1 MHLFNINLWSLLYCK
16 NCFMVLCFLTSL
28 PKSNSRFK
36 ITSQEKSLNKILYV
50 WRNRGSQGSFSSA
63 VHANALSALLFD
75 GSCIT
80 IRHTF
85 LSERKTEV
93 DVGELFTWQ
102 ITKLSIAVLKAFLI
116 FINPCCFIIKPWP
129 CNVICCFRYVFS

>member
-1 MHLFNINLWSLLYCK
+1 
-16 NCFMVLCFLTSL
+16 MVLCFLTSL

-50 WRNRGSQGSFSSA
+50 WRNRGSQGRFSSA

-85 LSERKTEV
+85 LSERKTE
-93 DVGELFTWQ
+93 DDKWLSFQLQFWKLFLQ
-102 ITKLSIAVLKAFLI
+102 PHAAL
-116 FINPCCFIIKPWP
+116 
-129 CNVICCFRYVFS
+129 